1 MPETIPAGLYR
12 LDIHS
17 LRVLG
22 VEYIRCY
29 YVSGMS
35 SLDVSIL

>member
-1 MPETIPAGLYR
+1 MPETVPAGSYR

-17 LRVLG
+17 LRVSD

-29 YVSGMS
+29 YVRGMS
-35 SLDVSIL
+35 SLDVLIL